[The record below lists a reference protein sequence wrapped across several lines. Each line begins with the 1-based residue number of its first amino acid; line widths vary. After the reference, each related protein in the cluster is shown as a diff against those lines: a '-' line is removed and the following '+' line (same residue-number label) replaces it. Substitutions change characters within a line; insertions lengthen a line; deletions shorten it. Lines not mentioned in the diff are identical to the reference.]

1 MLSFN
6 RSTLYL
12 SISILDRLILADFEV
27 EDYSTNL
34 LAGTILLI
42 CSKFN
47 EIYPVQIKTII
58 LKLSANS
65 GLKRNEFV
73 AMEGVLLEKL
83 KYNIV

>member
-1 MLSFN
+1 MLNFS

-12 SISILDRLILADFEV
+12 SFSILDRLILADFEI

-34 LAGTILLI
+34 LGGTILLI

-58 LKLSANS
+58 LKLSAGC

-73 AMEGVLLEKL
+73 SMEGVVLEKL